1 MANSWF
7 SVAWWLFG
15 WSVSGC
21 DKFLVAVD
29 KFWRGIF
36 GESGLYFLII
46 ILSQFWFGV
55 VGLLQFL
62 FALILVRLL
71 VLLGCCNS
79 CDFSARSIF
88 FFFVVIMFGEN
99 SIIRFNGKN
108 YASWEFQFR
117 MFVKGKEL

>member
-1 MANSWF
+1 
-7 SVAWWLFG
+7 VAVG
-15 WSVSGC
+15 WSVSGS

-62 FALILVRLL
+62 FVFFWCCWAVAILVWLSQYFFGVVGLL
-71 VLLGCCNS
+71 
-79 CDFSARSIF
+79 
-88 FFFVVIMFGEN
+88 
-99 SIIRFNGKN
+99 
-108 YASWEFQFR
+108 QF
-117 MFVKGKEL
+117 L